1 MTAILFP
8 TGISSPAEAVTFV
21 KIPEAGASI
30 STVALSVST
39 SIKGSPLVTG

>member
-8 TGISSPAEAVTFV
+8 TGMSSPAEAVIFA

-39 SIKGSPLVTG
+39 SMSGSPLVTD